1 MLLNWLKQTF
11 EPGPNIL
18 YVFPTGISSAMSCKT
33 HSNNSVLS
41 ELKLTYFKIVKYEV
55 KTQHAE
61 LAVSH
66 LVLSTPVSNLCLAS
80 QDTFSIGKYK
90 WSIMFEVI
98 PNSAIHLSGSLTQ
111 CQSNLKDFLMLHT
124 HISA

>member
-1 MLLNWLKQTF
+1 
-11 EPGPNIL
+11 
-18 YVFPTGISSAMSCKT
+18 MSCKPILIIIYQIAT
-33 HSNNSVLS
+33 QIGF
-41 ELKLTYFKIVKYEV
+41 YFKIVKYEV

-66 LVLSTPVSNLCLAS
+66 LVLSTPVSNRCLAS

-90 WSIMFEVI
+90 WSITFEVI
-98 PNSAIHLSGSLTQ
+98 PNTAIHLSGSFIHSVSQIQKT
-111 CQSNLKDFLMLHT
+111 LMLHT